1 MEEYGNPNPKRIFE
15 VKKKRAGKQSN
26 KNFEKLIKINKY
38 LPDGNE
44 D

>member
-1 MEEYGNPNPKRIFE
+1 MEEYGSSNLKRIIE
-15 VKKKRAGKQSN
+15 IKKKRAGKQSSR
-26 KNFEKLIKINKY
+26 NFEKLIKINKY

>member
-1 MEEYGNPNPKRIFE
+1 MEEYGNPNHQRVFE
-15 VKKKRAGKQSN
+15 VKKKRVGKQSR
-26 KNFEKLIKINKY
+26 NFEKLIKINKY